1 VDLNIQIEYQ
11 TLYKRDDPILPII
24 AIIGKN
30 GASER
35 GMRVHEIYLYL
46 NQFFLCDFASSK
58 IAFNIPNVNTLPFI

>member
-1 VDLNIQIEYQ
+1 MIKYC
-11 TLYKRDDPILPII
+11 TII

-35 GMRVHEIYLYL
+35 GMIVGSTRNIPLFTV
-46 NQFFLCDFASSK
+46 FLCDFASSK